1 MQQARIRVAVYATRN
16 VPEGRELLVF
26 DHRDQPEAGTQVP
39 AGGVDAGELLTEAAL
54 REIKEE
60 TGTAGVTLGAALA
73 AQQRPHPHT
82 GQPRITVFFHA
93 ETTETRDSWAHTV
106 TSRDG
111 DQDNGL
117 AFRCY
122 FIPIGDA
129 ADLLIDGQGEFVH
142 LTEHGATSRTGNRTD
157 GSTRP
162 S

>member
-1 MQQARIRVAVYATRN
+1 MQQARVRVAVYVTRTG
-16 VPEGRELLVF
+16 PEGRELLVF

-60 TGTAGVTLGAALA
+60 TGMAGVTLGAALA
-73 AQQRPHPHT
+73 VQQRPHPHT

-93 ETTETRDSWAHTV
+93 ETTESRDSWPHTV
-106 TSRDG
+106 RSRDG

-122 FIPIGDA
+122 FIPVGA
-129 ADLLIDGQGEFVH
+129 AAELLVDGQGEFVH
-142 LTEHGATSRTGNRTD
+142 LTEHGAISPTGNQTD
-157 GSTRP
+157 GSSRP